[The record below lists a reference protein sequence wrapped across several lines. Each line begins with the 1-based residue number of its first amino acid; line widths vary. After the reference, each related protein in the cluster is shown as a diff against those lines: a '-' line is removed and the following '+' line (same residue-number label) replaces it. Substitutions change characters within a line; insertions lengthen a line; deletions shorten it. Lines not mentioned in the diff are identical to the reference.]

1 MVPDLHGAQPA
12 EAVPVWVRVGRSGE
26 TPVLGP
32 EPATPSNVAHA
43 QAMGMLPPEEDKTVD
58 RHLVQAPYEPVSHSS
73 DGLLA
78 VNAIAYAVPG
88 EDVNGVAG
96 GVAQLAEELLHHL
109 ADPLAACLRNNVL
122 NESRHQ
128 QS

>member
-78 VNAIAYAVPG
+78 SK
-88 EDVNGVAG
+88 D
-96 GVAQLAEELLHHL
+96 QLAKHILQAILVKHVRRGRI
-109 ADPLAACLRNNVL
+109 D
-122 NESRHQ
+122 SFG
-128 QS
+128 